1 MTIPNFSVTIFE
13 IFLNDGVFLLSK
25 NFLKIRILVE
35 ILSDSYQVKLLNPT
49 KSVSFVVLFIIKG
62 SIPVEVTFLLD

>member
-1 MTIPNFSVTIFE
+1 MTIPNFSVTIFD

-35 ILSDSYQVKLLNPT
+35 MLSDSY
-49 KSVSFVVLFIIKG
+49 
-62 SIPVEVTFLLD
+62 